1 MATHS
6 SVLAWRILWTEGPG
20 RQVHGVAKS
29 QTQLSDFHFTSL
41 HFRLPMAI
49 LLSYSNKPAR
59 IKWRD
64 HMTIKI
70 SVSHSYE

>member
-1 MATHS
+1 MAMHS
-6 SVLAWRILWTEGPG
+6 SVLAWRILWTEEPG
-20 RQVHGVAKS
+20 RLQSVGVAKS

-41 HFRLPMAI
+41 YFRLPMTI

-64 HMTIKI
+64 HMTIKV
-70 SVSHSYE
+70 SVSHS

>member
-1 MATHS
+1 MDRG
-6 SVLAWRILWTEGPG
+6 AWQAGPWGGKESDTTE
-20 RQVHGVAKS
+20 R
-29 QTQLSDFHFTSL
+29 LSLHFTSL

-64 HMTIKI
+64 HMSIKI